1 MSREFWRHN
10 ISCGPSRGSGGAA
23 VRRKALYLG
32 ANPPGTVSL
41 GLDDEVRAIR
51 QELRSARYRCFDLVA
66 YWTSE
71 ASDLIRELRES
82 MPTIVHLSGHACK
95 AGGRAGAAGTP
106 YRDVGVDHA
115 SGIAGGGGLVLHERD
130 GSVHVVPYDVVK
142 KMFELAGSSVRLVV
156 LTACNTEP
164 LASLLLEH
172 VDCVIGIDGPISDR
186 AALEFSRGLY
196 AALGDGAAVAHAFEA
211 GCLAIQ
217 CAGLPE
223 VGRPTL
229 KVRPGVD
236 ARHVVLA
243 VVPRRRAPRGRRP
256 PWSVARRPDAP
267 GAPRGSRTA
276 RRRGKLEGARIASSA
291 LQRTRGRS
299 P

>member
-1 MSREFWRHN
+1 MSREFWQHN
-10 ISCGPSRGSGGAA
+10 ISCGPSRGSGGQA

-32 ANPPGTVSL
+32 ANPPGTVNL

-71 ASDLIRELRES
+71 AHDLVRELRES
-82 MPTIVHLSGHACK
+82 MPTIVHLGGHACK
-95 AGGRAGAAGTP
+95 AAGHAGAGTA
-106 YRDVGVDHA
+106 YRDAHVEH
-115 SGIAGGGGLVLHERD
+115 AGGGGLVLHARD
-130 GSVHVVPYDVVK
+130 GSVHVVSYDLVNK
-142 KMFELAGSSVRLVV
+142 IFELAGSSVRLVV

-196 AALGDGAAVAHAFEA
+196 AALGDGAAVAQAFEA

-229 KVRPGVD
+229 KVHPGVD

-243 VVPRRRAPRGRRP
+243 VIPRRRPPRGRRP
-256 PWSVARRPDAP
+256 PWSMARRPATHP
-267 GAPRGSRTA
+267 APRGTRPA
-276 RRRGKLEGARIASSA
+276 RRRSQPEGARIASSA
-291 LQRTRGRS
+291 LQRRRGRR

>member
-1 MSREFWRHN
+1 M
-10 ISCGPSRGSGGAA
+10 
-23 VRRKALYLG
+23 RRKVLYLG
-32 ANPPGTVSL
+32 ANPPGTVNL

-95 AGGRAGAAGTP
+95 AGPVAATGP
-106 YRDVGVDHA
+106 AYRDAVVDHA
-115 SGIAGGGGLVLHERD
+115 SGIAGVGGLVLHARD
-130 GSVHVVPYDVVK
+130 GSPHVVRYDLVK
-142 KMFELAGSSVRLVV
+142 KIFELAGSSARLVV

-196 AALGDGAAVAHAFEA
+196 AALGDGAAVAQAFEA
-211 GCLAIQ
+211 GCVAIQ

-223 VGRPTL
+223 AGRPTL
-229 KVRPGVD
+229 KVRDGVD
-236 ARHVVLA
+236 ARHTVLA
-243 VVPRRRAPRGRRP
+243 VIPRRSKPRARP
-256 PWSVARRPDAP
+256 PGPVARRPDQHAS
-267 GAPRGSRTA
+267 PRGSRTA
-276 RRRGKLEGARIASSA
+276 RRRSKLEGSRSTSSG
-291 LQRTRGRS
+291 LPRKRDRS